1 MVIQKTTEAR
11 EPRMAERLCRFIDTV
26 SEWTGKI
33 TALLFIP
40 FMLLVVTDV
49 FTRYVLNKPWFY
61 MDINIQLMGAIVVM
75 GAAYCHLHGGHVGV
89 DILVQHFS
97 PRKRAILDAIISVFF
112 FFGFGLLLWKLV
124 GAASD
129 SVRLLEHYTSTF
141 LPPIYP
147 YKVLMAVG
155 VSLFLLQGVSQLI
168 RNLTIAIYPSNGDY
182 HE

>member
-1 MVIQKTTEAR
+1 MERQETSLAG
-11 EPRMAERLCRFIDTV
+11 EPGIAERLSRFIDTI

-33 TALLFIP
+33 TALLFLP

-75 GAAYCHLHGGHVGV
+75 GAAYCHLHRGHVGV
-89 DILVQHFS
+89 DILVQCLS
-97 PRKRAILDAIISVFF
+97 PRKRAILDAIVSVFF
-112 FFGFGLLLWKLV
+112 FFGFGILLWKLFV
-124 GAASD
+124 AASD

-147 YKVLMAVG
+147 YKVLMCVG

-168 RNLTIAIYPSNGDY
+168 RNLKIAIHPDNGAW